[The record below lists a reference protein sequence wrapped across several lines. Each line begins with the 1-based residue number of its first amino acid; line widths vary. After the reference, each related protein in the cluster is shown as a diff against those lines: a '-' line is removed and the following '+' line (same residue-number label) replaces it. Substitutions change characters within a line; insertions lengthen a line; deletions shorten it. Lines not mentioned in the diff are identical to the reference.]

1 MISFIES
8 IDNFNLTYAALLFPA
23 IPLMMISFG
32 NRYTTL
38 SNLIRKIHDEL
49 INKKITSKDKSAT
62 RYLAQVEI
70 LNQRLSYVLYVQTLS
85 GCAFICNL
93 LSILFGI
100 FSSFLFSVFFFILA
114 LGIFSAAMLLFLIEL
129 RLAGKALKT
138 HLEDLEEI

>member
-1 MISFIES
+1 MDI
-8 IDNFNLTYAALLFPA
+8 NYTVTALMFPA
-23 IPLMMISFG
+23 IPLIMGVYS
-32 NRYTTL
+32 NRFHTL

-49 INKKITSKDKSAT
+49 INKKITSKDKSAK

-100 FSSFLFSVFFFILA
+100 FSSFLFSVLFFILA
-114 LGIFSAAMLLFLIEL
+114 LGIFSTAMLLFLIEL

>member
-1 MISFIES
+1 MISLTDS
-8 IDNFNLTYAALLFPA
+8 VDNFNLTYAALLFPA

-49 INKKITSKDKSAT
+49 INKKISSKDKSAK

-70 LNQRLSYVLYVQTLS
+70 LNRRLNYVLYVQTLS
-85 GCAFICNL
+85 GCAFILNL

-100 FSSFLFSVFFFILA
+100 FSNFLLSVMFFILA
-114 LGIFSAAMLLFLIEL
+114 LCIFSMAMLLFLIEL

>member
-1 MISFIES
+1 MISFLDS

-32 NRYTTL
+32 NRYATL

-49 INKKITSKDKSAT
+49 INKKISSKDKSAK
-62 RYLAQVEI
+62 RYLAQVDI
-70 LNQRLSYVLYVQTLS
+70 LNRRLSYVLYVQTLS
-85 GCAFICNL
+85 GCAFIFNL

-100 FSSFLFSVFFFILA
+100 FSSFLLSVIFFILA
-114 LGIFSAAMLLFLIEL
+114 LGIFSMAMLLFLIEL

>member
-1 MISFIES
+1 MISFVDS

-32 NRYTTL
+32 NRYATL

-49 INKKITSKDKSAT
+49 INKKISSKDKSAK
-62 RYLAQVEI
+62 RYLAQVDI
-70 LNQRLSYVLYVQTLS
+70 LNRRLSYVLYVQTLS
-85 GCAFICNL
+85 GCAFIFNL

-100 FSSFLFSVFFFILA
+100 FSSFLLSVIFFILA
-114 LGIFSAAMLLFLIEL
+114 LGIFSLAMLLFLIEL